1 MFIKKNFIFSILIT
15 VIFITLCVV
24 YYKQQNRKYTA
35 DGFIHKATHYFK
47 NEEYIKAIRYYR
59 KIISMGETDE
69 KTYINAATALIRTG
83 YYEKAIELLQQ
94 MEKDLPPSSE
104 MYYLLAYSHYLKI
117 INGVNKKDFRV
128 PVEYL
133 KKSIELDPRNK
144 LSYKFLGSIYE
155 RKRQFEYA
163 RQWYKKASL
172 EDIDNS
178 CEFYG
183 FIANTYFKQ
192 RRFEEAMNYYEKAL
206 KENKNYISAYYNIAE
221 IYKEQSNFEKS
232 EEYYKKAIEISPD
245 YILPYYQIGNLYFE
259 NNEFTTAIEWY
270 KKALNIEPNEETVN
284 FYIGIA
290 YKQLNEKEK
299 AIEYLQKAAYCG
311 NDDALREL
319 KELSENVL

>member
-1 MFIKKNFIFSILIT
+1 MFVRKNFIFSILIT
-15 VIFITLCVV
+15 AVFIILCTV
-24 YYKQQNRKYTA
+24 YYKHQNQKYTV

-47 NEEYIKAIRYYR
+47 NEEYIQAIRYYK
-59 KIISMGETDE
+59 KIISMDVTDE
-69 KTYINAATALIRTG
+69 KIYINAATALIRTG
-83 YYEKAIELLQQ
+83 YDEKAIELLHR

-104 MYYLLAYSHYLKI
+104 MYYLLAYAYYLKI
-117 INGVNKKDFRV
+117 INGIDKKDFRI
-128 PVEYL
+128 PIEYL

-144 LSYKFLGSIYE
+144 SSYKFLGAIYE

-163 RQWYKKASL
+163 RQWYKKASM

-178 CEFYG
+178 SEFYG

-192 RRFEEAMNYYEKAL
+192 RRFEDAMNYYEKAL
-206 KENKNYISAYYNIAE
+206 KENKNYISAYYKIAE
-221 IYKEQSNFEKS
+221 IYREQSNFEKS

-245 YILPYYQIGNLYFE
+245 YIYPYYQIGNLYFE
-259 NNEFTTAIEWY
+259 NNEYAAAIEWY
-270 KKALNIEPNEETVN
+270 EKALKIEPNEEIIN

-290 YKQLNEKEK
+290 YKKTNELTK
-299 AIEYLQKAAYCG
+299 AIEHLQRSAYCG

>member
-94 MEKDLPPSSE
+94 MEKDLPPSCE

-133 KKSIELDPRNK
+133 KKSIDDVL
-144 LSYKFLGSIYE
+144 YE
-155 RKRQFEYA
+155 
-163 RQWYKKASL
+163 
-172 EDIDNS
+172 
-178 CEFYG
+178 
-183 FIANTYFKQ
+183 
-192 RRFEEAMNYYEKAL
+192 
-206 KENKNYISAYYNIAE
+206 
-221 IYKEQSNFEKS
+221 
-232 EEYYKKAIEISPD
+232 
-245 YILPYYQIGNLYFE
+245 
-259 NNEFTTAIEWY
+259 
-270 KKALNIEPNEETVN
+270 
-284 FYIGIA
+284 
-290 YKQLNEKEK
+290 
-299 AIEYLQKAAYCG
+299 
-311 NDDALREL
+311 
-319 KELSENVL
+319 

>member
-1 MFIKKNFIFSILIT
+1 MFIRRNFIFSILIT
-15 VIFITLCVV
+15 AVFIILCMV
-24 YYKQQNRKYTA
+24 YYNQQNRKYTI

-47 NEEYIKAIRYYR
+47 NEEYIRAIRYY
-59 KIISMGETDE
+59 KKLISMGVSDE

-83 YYEKAIELLQQ
+83 YYENAIEFLHQ
-94 MEKDLPPSSE
+94 MEKEFPPSCE
-104 MYYLLAYSHYLKI
+104 MYYLLAYSYYLKI
-117 INGVNKKDFRV
+117 INGVDKKDFRI
-128 PVEYL
+128 PIEYL
-133 KKSIELDPRNK
+133 KKSITLDPRNK
-144 LSYKFLGSIYE
+144 ASYKFLGSIYE

-163 RQWYKKASL
+163 RQWYKKASM

-178 CEFYG
+178 GEFYG

-206 KENKNYISAYYNIAE
+206 KENKNYISVYYSIAE
-221 IYKEQSNFEKS
+221 IYKQQSNFEKS

-245 YILPYYQIGNLYFE
+245 YIYPYYQIGNLYFE
-259 NNEFTTAIEWY
+259 NNEYNTAIEWY
-270 KKALNIEPNEETVN
+270 EKALKREPNEENIN

-290 YKQLNEKEK
+290 YKKINEQKK
-299 AIEYLQKAAYCG
+299 AVEHLQKAAYCG